1 MRANEVIY
9 DDQSLETFEDIKVAE
24 LISAILEYSQQL
36 ENQVVM
42 LRTEVNNL
50 TPSTEHKPYEDLYS
64 DIFKVFDHYPAY
76 QMYRQYIEILM
87 K

>member
-1 MRANEVIY
+1 MESKEAMY
-9 DDQSLETFEDIKVAE
+9 DDQSLEMFEDINVAE
-24 LISAILEYSQQL
+24 LLSAILTYSKEL

-50 TPSTEHKPYEDLYS
+50 TDSALPKPYEDLYS
-64 DIFKVFDHYPAY
+64 DVFEVFDHYPAY
-76 QMYRQYIEILM
+76 QKYQEYLEMLS